1 MEKMTGLEEWF
12 SKCPGAI
19 VAFSGGVDS
28 SLVAYLANHFL
39 GADRAIAV
47 ISASPSLKL
56 AELDDAKRFANENAI
71 SLRIVATREMENP
84 NYLSNPSNRCY
95 YCKHSLYDELSTLPE
110 VTAGWWILNGTNL
123 DDLGDYRPGLEAAK
137 EYEVHSPLVECQI
150 DKAAVRELAELHQL
164 HCWNKPASP
173 CLASRIPYGE
183 RVTVEK
189 LRQIESAEAVLSDHG
204 FPVTRVRHYNT
215 HARIEVPVEQL
226 AKLHA
231 LQTTL
236 EAEMQTI
243 GFERTELDPEG
254 FVSGKLNRV
263 LSTPSA

>member
-1 MEKMTGLEEWF
+1 MQRLKDWF

-39 GADRAIAV
+39 GADQAIAV

-56 AELDDAKRFANENAI
+56 SELDDAKRFALEHGMT
-71 SLRIVATREMENP
+71 LRIVTTKEMENP

-110 VTAGWWILNGTNL
+110 VAAGWWILNGTNL

-150 DKAAVRELAELHQL
+150 DKAAVRELAEKHQL
-164 HCWNKPASP
+164 HCWDKPASP

-183 RVTVEK
+183 QVTVKK
-189 LRQIESAEAVLSDHG
+189 LRQIESAEAMLAQHG

-226 AKLHA
+226 AQLHT
-231 LQTTL
+231 LETTL
-236 EAEMQTI
+236 ETEMRAI
-243 GFERTELDPEG
+243 GFERIELDSEG

-263 LSTPSA
+263 LATPTA